1 MSDVQALVNY
11 YARAGYGRHVQTV
24 CGEALRSRPG
34 DPTLSFWRAFGLIL
48 EGSYSEAIAQLESLM
63 DRREISLACVAASIH
78 AHKMARIVD
87 EESVDALEDRMHRE
101 EGDANERAL
110 LACANFYALAGGPDS
125 WRARAMAERA
135 LRMARGDGFDA
146 KTLLGWIELTTEA
159 AGGDDDDDL
168 GLGAPPTPGG
178 TTENDRARTQK
189 AKRWFDDVLDTDEG
203 EGHLEALMGRVKVME
218 RLGQVAGALDALNRV
233 AVIHPSFVPAVA
245 EKAKMRM
252 RAGDWDAAL
261 ETAQG
266 ILERDPNNI
275 DALRLH
281 AFYLLGVEG
290 NAAAGR
296 AKIGQLT
303 DALETLEG
311 RNARLFVS
319 CARDLARVAGGTS
332 NLLSA
337 LGKMLERAR
346 AIEPEDVAVLNEVAY
361 QQQLAGNYA
370 AAVGTYR
377 EAARV
382 AEMDGTLDNLTSLY
396 GTIHCQL
403 LDGQLTEAAQQLEF
417 LTDVA
422 SERGIKL
429 VFLTALHAARV
440 KGDVATPLAELEGLL
455 ADHTASVQ
463 RKPFAYDYFVHMDP
477 DLLLQCAELYL
488 SQESGEPR
496 GKGEPMSPG
505 MERAAALLEAVCGKA
520 PGLLSAQL
528 LLMRTRYVAG
538 AHDAAAR
545 TAESLLEM
553 DQGSAD
559 AHLVLSRIHLSKG
572 DHAAAR
578 GALDEAVASD
588 FKVRESPM
596 FSIISAQCKVSDG
609 DLEGGLKELEA
620 AMKLPGVRAPLTAR
634 QEEEARRKKTIPVS
648 VQDRATVFIMLAEV
662 LHKLERAADADAQ
675 LKTATSEF
683 VGTPEEVR
691 VMIASCEMA
700 MEKGGDGEEKALTL
714 LSRVTRESPHYAK
727 AKMALARIYLEKR
740 KEEAKYIHCYQEL
753 AQEINDTKSW
763 AALGEAF
770 ITICEPE
777 YAISAYEHAATLDKT
792 NDPAFKR
799 NMAKAYVTC
808 LFFKAAVEYM
818 EKECRKDPDA
828 MDLQM
833 DLSALYIRLKK
844 FGEAEDWLA
853 KLVNRLE
860 NAVDTAS
867 LERGVEC
874 ARMLAKVC
882 EGIKDREGRIESLTR
897 AHTMRKSLVLRA
909 RADREEYKKQIG
921 LMSELCVEIAG
932 LHQARHDVKS
942 ALAFYEEALKND
954 RTNVPALLALS
965 RMRLNSGEIDA
976 CQQSCSE
983 VLRYDADNE
992 EASLMLA
999 ELMFQKENYETAI
1012 YHFSQLLE
1020 KNPCNYRALAQLVHL
1035 LRRCGRLDEVGRF
1048 IKLAHSTSESPQYDC
1063 GLNYCKGLV
1072 SKFENKPQDALRS
1085 FNLSRKDIQW
1095 GPNAVY
1101 SMVEIYLSPESTD
1114 LWDEEA
1120 MMDGGGDDQARVA
1133 AAESLLAEVHPNR
1146 REEPRHVI
1154 LECYAR
1160 MMSKSQHSI
1169 AEAMN
1174 ILGDIII
1181 QDPNNVPAVLAVCTC
1196 HMLLRQVPKARNQL
1210 KRVEKMPYNASEADE
1225 FERSWLMM
1233 ADIEVQGK
1241 KYDHAI
1247 DLCHKCLKYNRSCAK
1262 AWELIGQVC
1271 EWEQNYVEAS
1281 ENYERAWQF
1290 CGMSN
1295 PGVGFRL
1302 AWCYLKSKRMVDC
1315 IDVCKKVLSEHPD
1328 YPKIK
1333 RDILHKAQAGLRP

>member
-1 MSDVQALVNY
+1 MRALVNY

-63 DRREISLACVAASIH
+63 ERREISLACVAASIH

-101 EGDANERAL
+101 ESDANERAL

-125 WRARAMAERA
+125 WRAKGMAERA
-135 LRMARGDGFDA
+135 LRMARGDAFDA
-146 KTLLGWIELTTEA
+146 KTLLGWIELAPEA
-159 AGGDDDDDL
+159 AGKDDDDDL

-178 TTENDRARTQK
+178 TTDSDRERTQK
-189 AKRWFDDVLDTDEG
+189 AKRWFDEVLDADEG

-218 RLGQVAGALDALNRV
+218 RSGQVAAALDALNQV
-233 AVIHPSFVPAVA
+233 AVTHPSFTPAVA
-245 EKAKMRM
+245 EKAKMQM
-252 RAGDWDAAL
+252 RTGDWEAAL
-261 ETAQG
+261 ETTAG
-266 ILERDPNNI
+266 LLERDDRNI

-281 AFYLLGVEG
+281 AFYLLTVQG
-290 NAAAGR
+290 NSHR
-296 AKIGQLT
+296 ARGKMSELM
-303 DALETLEG
+303 DALDALEG
-311 RNARLFVS
+311 RNAGLFVS
-319 CARDLARVAGGTS
+319 CARDVSRVAGGDG
-332 NLLSA
+332 NVLSVC
-337 LGKMLERAR
+337 GQMLHRAR
-346 AIEPEDVAVLNEVAY
+346 SIEPEDVVAMNEAAY
-361 QQQLAGNYA
+361 QRQLAGDYA
-370 AAVGTYR
+370 GAIGLYR

-382 AEMDGTLDNLTSLY
+382 DERDGTLDDLTSLY

-403 LDGQLTEAAQQLEF
+403 LDGAISEAAQQLEF
-417 LTDVA
+417 LNDVA
-422 SERGIKL
+422 SERSVKL
-429 VFLTALHAARV
+429 AFLTALHASKV
-440 KGDVATPLAELEGLL
+440 NGDVATPLGELEGLL
-455 ADHTASVQ
+455 TEHVASVQ

-505 MERAAALLEAVCGKA
+505 IERATALMEAVCGKA

-538 AHDAAAR
+538 AHDAAVR

-553 DQGSAD
+553 DPACAD

-572 DHAAAR
+572 DHIAAQA
-578 GALDEAVASD
+578 ALDEAVASN

-596 FSIISAQCKVSDG
+596 YSIISAQCKVLDG
-609 DLEGGLKELEA
+609 NLEGGLTELEA
-620 AMKLPGVRAPLTAR
+620 AMKLPGVRSPLTTR

-662 LHKLERAADADAQ
+662 LHKLERGADADAQ
-675 LKTATSEF
+675 LRAASSEF
-683 VGTPEEVR
+683 AGTPEEVR
-691 VMIASCEMA
+691 IMIASCEMA

-714 LSRVTRESPHYAK
+714 LNRVTRESPHYAK

-740 KEEAKYIHCYQEL
+740 DDNEKYIHCYQEL
-753 AQEINDTKSW
+753 AREANDTKSW
-763 AALGEAF
+763 SALGEAF

-777 YAISAYEHAATLDKT
+777 YAIQAYEFAAKLDKT
-792 NDPAFKR
+792 NDPGFKR
-799 NMAKAYVTC
+799 AMAKAYVTC
-808 LFFKAAVEYM
+808 HFFKPAVEYM
-818 EKECRKDPDA
+818 DEACRLDPDA
-828 MDLQM
+828 IDLQM
-833 DLSALYIRLKK
+833 DLSALYIRLKR
-844 FGEAEDWLA
+844 FGEAEDWLG

-874 ARMLAKVC
+874 ARMLAQVC
-882 EGIKDREGRIESLTR
+882 EGIKDREGWIDSLTR
-897 AHTMRKSLVLRA
+897 AHAMRKTLVTRA
-909 RADREEYKKQIG
+909 RADREEYRKQIG
-921 LMSELCVEIAG
+921 LMSVLCVEIAG

-942 ALAFYEEALKND
+942 ALGFYEEALKND
-954 RTNVPALLALS
+954 RSNVPALLALS
-965 RMRLNSGEIDA
+965 RMRLNSGDIDA

-983 VLRYDADNE
+983 VLRYDGDNE

-1035 LRRCGRLDEVGRF
+1035 LRRCGRLEEVGRF
-1048 IKLAHSTSESPQYDC
+1048 IKLAHSATKESAQYDC
-1063 GLNYCKGLV
+1063 GLNYCKALV
-1072 SKFENKPQDALRS
+1072 AKFENKPQDALRS
-1085 FNLSRKDIQW
+1085 FNMSRRDMTW
-1095 GPNAVY
+1095 GPDATY
-1101 SMVEIYLSPESTD
+1101 EMVKIYLSPESAD

-1120 MMDGGGDDQARVA
+1120 STDGGGDDRARVA
-1133 AAESLLAEVHPNR
+1133 AAESLLSELHSNKR
-1146 REEPRHVI
+1146 QEPRHAI

-1160 MMSKSQHSI
+1160 MMSKDHHAI
-1169 AEAMN
+1169 AEALN
-1174 ILGDIII
+1174 ILGDLII

-1210 KRVEKMPYNASEADE
+1210 KRVEKMPYIASEADE

-1247 DLCHKCLKYNRSCAK
+1247 ELCHKCLKYNRSCAK

-1271 EWEQNYVEAS
+1271 EWEQNYVEAG
-1281 ENYERAWQF
+1281 ENYDRAWQF
-1290 CGMSN
+1290 CGESN
-1295 PGVGFRL
+1295 PAVGFRL
-1302 AWCYLKSKRMVDC
+1302 AWCHLKSKRMVDC
-1315 IDVCKKVLSEHPD
+1315 IDVCKKVLHEHPD
-1328 YPKIK
+1328 YPKIR
-1333 RDILHKAQAGLRP
+1333 RDILQKAVAGLRP